1 MLKSK
6 VVLPKV
12 YENDHVASSGRFPQ
26 HDGRPK
32 ISYSQ
37 YNSWCEDAYRGSYIG
52 KYFLG
57 VDDPGNMF
65 TDFGGFCG
73 EYLETGVDESSYLD
87 AIDIQ
92 WLNTVEKPKHAEY
105 EREIVLDRG
114 MYVAQ
119 GFIDQ
124 NFEEPTKQKIV
135 LMNVIDFKTGGEKKK
150 ADYAGDGY
158 QQTTLYARAL
168 VEEGIDVGYSGVQ
181 LLPRKGNKLDKSSA
195 HPMRI
200 VGEPIDIPTPYSE
213 ERADKF
219 LEKLDATT
227 KDISDHYKCYLKFF
241 GLLLNKTKK
250 DD

>member
-12 YENDHVASSGRFPQ
+12 YENGHVASSGRFPQ
-26 HDGRPK
+26 HEGRPK

-37 YNSWCEDAYRGSYIG
+37 YNSWCEDMYRGAYIG
-52 KYFLG
+52 KYFIG
-57 VDDPGNMF
+57 VPDSGNIF
-65 TDFGGFCG
+65 TDFGGYCG
-73 EYLETGVDESSYLD
+73 EYLETGVDESNYLD

-92 WLNTVEKPKHAEY
+92 WLNTVEKPKNAEY

-114 MYVAQ
+114 VYVTQ

-150 ADYAGDGY
+150 ADYAGDDY
-158 QQTTLYARAL
+158 QQTTLYCRAL
-168 VEEGIDVGYSGVQ
+168 VEEGIGINHSGVQ
-181 LLPRKGNKLDKSSA
+181 LLPRKGNKLDKASA

-219 LEKLDATT
+219 LVKLDATV

-241 GLLLNKTKK
+241 G
-250 DD
+250 